1 MILKISY
8 SDYDKELNKWLLIYD
23 VITINGVKYSQKVN
37 FVNKES
43 MLSYKKN
50 LQDYIYLMNAKEI

>member
-8 SDYDKELNKWLLIYD
+8 ADYNKELNKWLLIYD